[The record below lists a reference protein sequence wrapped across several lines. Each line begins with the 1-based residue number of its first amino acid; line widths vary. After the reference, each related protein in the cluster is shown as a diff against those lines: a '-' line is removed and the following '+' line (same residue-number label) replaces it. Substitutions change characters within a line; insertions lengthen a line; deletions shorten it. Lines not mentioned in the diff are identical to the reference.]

1 MHKDLTEE
9 LSIEDYKMELENRI
23 RNLLWTVSGD
33 YTLDVKPDVSLFL
46 RSKEIAL
53 YDGIKQGAF
62 ARYFDKNLLGL
73 YLVKKI
79 YLDASETELT
89 GLTQLCIEA
98 AVGERICE
106 ERPGVRRMR
115 KKALEDILD
124 QEYETLPFY
133 DKLLD
138 RLKIA
143 VFRDVLTGS
152 VQPLEKKLSAFR
164 DQIYACAESR
174 DTMELIR
181 IIDSLYNAVID
192 PDFEK
197 KNGSLERVM
206 AVTLE
211 ELTEFGWEDYLNE
224 EMYEEALENY
234 VEKLTDRMTDIEDSS
249 LTQDMEE
256 KRKVKNKITVISEE
270 ALQKAHTYVEL
281 NFGKTYLTPAEE
293 KRMNHLMC
301 REIHGDCSLYFTEG
315 ILKNPVRDNYQYQ
328 YAKRLRNKN
337 IWIYHD
343 KHRIAKRNI
352 AILTELLKKALVIR
366 SENQEVLS
374 DRGTIVPSRLWR
386 IGRSGEANLFK
397 RILRGDNTDFVVD
410 ILIDASGSQMSRQG
424 DVALQ
429 AYMISSALSNVDI
442 PHRVMS
448 YCTFWDH
455 TILHRFREYDD
466 PVSADEDI
474 FNYVTSSNNRD
485 GLAIKAAG
493 YSLLQREEE
502 KKILIILSDGRPY
515 DVIINRPN
523 AKNPAPYQGKYAI
536 SDTATEVRRLRS
548 QGVSVLGVFA
558 GEEKD
563 LPAEK
568 KIFGKD
574 FAYIRDIGNFS
585 KIVGRYLT
593 KQLET
598 DN

>member
-124 QEYETLPFY
+124 QEYETLPSY

-164 DQIYACAESR
+164 NQIYACAESG

-301 REIHGDCSLYFTEG
+301 RGIHGDCSLYFTEG

-374 DRGTIVPSRLWR
+374 DRG
-386 IGRSGEANLFK
+386 N
-397 RILRGDNTDFVVD
+397 
-410 ILIDASGSQMSRQG
+410 
-424 DVALQ
+424 VALQ

>member
-301 REIHGDCSLYFTEG
+301 RGIHGDSSLYFTEG

>member
-1 MHKDLTEE
+1 
-9 LSIEDYKMELENRI
+9 
-23 RNLLWTVSGD
+23 
-33 YTLDVKPDVSLFL
+33 
-46 RSKEIAL
+46 
-53 YDGIKQGAF
+53 
-62 ARYFDKNLLGL
+62 
-73 YLVKKI
+73 
-79 YLDASETELT
+79 
-89 GLTQLCIEA
+89 
-98 AVGERICE
+98 
-106 ERPGVRRMR
+106 
-115 KKALEDILD
+115 
-124 QEYETLPFY
+124 
-133 DKLLD
+133 
-138 RLKIA
+138 
-143 VFRDVLTGS
+143 
-152 VQPLEKKLSAFR
+152 
-164 DQIYACAESR
+164 
-174 DTMELIR
+174 
-181 IIDSLYNAVID
+181 
-192 PDFEK
+192 
-197 KNGSLERVM
+197 M

-301 REIHGDCSLYFTEG
+301 RGIHGDCSLYFTEG

-397 RILRGDNTDFVVD
+397 RILRGDNYGFCGGYTDRCQWFTD
-410 ILIDASGSQMSRQG
+410 ESTGRCGTAGLYDQLCPEQCGHPSSGYELLHIL
-424 DVALQ
+424 
-429 AYMISSALSNVDI
+429 
-442 PHRVMS
+442 
-448 YCTFWDH
+448 DH

-502 KKILIILSDGRPY
+502 KKDPDHL
-515 DVIINRPN
+515 
-523 AKNPAPYQGKYAI
+523 K
-536 SDTATEVRRLRS
+536 
-548 QGVSVLGVFA
+548 
-558 GEEKD
+558 
-563 LPAEK
+563 
-568 KIFGKD
+568 
-574 FAYIRDIGNFS
+574 
-585 KIVGRYLT
+585 
-593 KQLET
+593 
-598 DN
+598 